1 MRWGGK
7 VQAGAAGLFG
17 AVVLVHCLW
26 ILALAFRIVRV
37 LGERARGG
45 GPGLWSGL
53 LEAVAVAAGVWFL
66 LALLGLIALAVWFR
80 VQRTRP

>member
-7 VQAGAAGLFG
+7 VRIAAAGLFG

-26 ILALAFRIVRV
+26 ILALAFRVVRA
-37 LGERARGG
+37 LGERARVGSD
-45 GPGLWSGL
+45 LWSGML
-53 LEAVAVAAGVWFL
+53 GAVAFGAAAWFL
-66 LALLGLIALAVWFR
+66 LALSGLIALAVWFR

>member
-7 VQAGAAGLFG
+7 VQIAAAGLFG

-26 ILALAFRIVRV
+26 ILALAFRLVRV
-37 LGERARGG
+37 LSGRARGG
-45 GPGLWSGL
+45 PDLWSGL
-53 LEAVAVAAGVWFL
+53 FGAVAFGAAAWFL
-66 LALLGLIALAVWFR
+66 FALLGLLALGVWFR

>member
-7 VQAGAAGLFG
+7 VQIAAAGLFG

-26 ILALAFRIVRV
+26 ILALAFRVVRA

-45 GPGLWSGL
+45 GPDLWPGL
-53 LEAVAVAAGVWFL
+53 LGAVAFGAGAWFL
-66 LALLGLIALAVWFR
+66 FALLGLIALAVWFR